1 MGGQHPRSHI
11 VAPANAGKKS
21 NGQGHVEDE
30 FCSCWCKGTPS
41 PMPISQVK
49 SSKSMYV
56 YLCDNKS
63 DGKDILHLWR
73 IVWLNSMCKMLT
85 YKAFHMKIIH

>member
-41 PMPISQVK
+41 PMPISQVYDIVHCGTV
-49 SSKSMYV
+49 SGIV
-56 YLCDNKS
+56 YFGTVS
-63 DGKDILHLWR
+63 G
-73 IVWLNSMCKMLT
+73 
-85 YKAFHMKIIH
+85 IIYLQSVLI

>member
-30 FCSCWCKGTPS
+30 FCSYWCKGTPS
-41 PMPISQVK
+41 PMPISLSQVQK
-49 SSKSMYV
+49 
-56 YLCDNKS
+56 DNETITQYITAIKEL
-63 DGKDILHLWR
+63 GRQCEFEGLKDW
-73 IVWLNSMCKMLT
+73 
-85 YKAFHMKIIH
+85 